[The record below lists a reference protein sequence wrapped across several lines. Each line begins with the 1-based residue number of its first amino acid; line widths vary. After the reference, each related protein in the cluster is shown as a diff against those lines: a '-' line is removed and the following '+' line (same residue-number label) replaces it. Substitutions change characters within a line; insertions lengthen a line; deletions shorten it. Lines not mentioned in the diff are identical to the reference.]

1 MSTLKSSGVE
11 ALVRFYGADVL
22 GSCRMQSEQLFLQ
35 HGTVSVFDHS
45 FAVACL
51 GLYLVLALG
60 LRVDRGVVEQYIQL
74 PRIAKDFANYLEL

>member
-1 MSTLKSSGVE
+1 MSPLPRSGVE

-51 GLYLVLALG
+51 
-60 LRVDRGVVEQYIQL
+60 
-74 PRIAKDFANYLEL
+74 

>member
-1 MSTLKSSGVE
+1 
-11 ALVRFYGADVL
+11 
-22 GSCRMQSEQLFLQ
+22 MQSEQLFLQ

-60 LRVDRGVVEQYIQL
+60 LRVDRRALVRGALLHDFFLYDWHVRDPSHRL
-74 PRIAKDFANYLEL
+74 HGFTHPRRALANAGRNFS